1 MGPAFDARGANEGPH
16 SWDEAI
22 GALAE
27 RQHGIVSLGQLL
39 ALGLT
44 RRAIAGRSRPGR
56 LIPLHR
62 GVYAVGHTALT
73 ARSRDTAAVLACGPG
88 ALLSHRS
95 AAHSWALLPSS
106 SARIEVTASRGC
118 KPKPGIAIHRSRLI
132 HPDDRAIVN
141 GIPTTSVARTLVD
154 LADVVSERRLGDAV
168 NEAEVRRLFDLGLV
182 EATLARLPGRKGRHR
197 LRRVLAAYR
206 PDPSFTR
213 SRAERLFLRLCAD
226 HALPPPGTCVSL
238 AGHEV
243 DAYWPDARLA
253 VEFDSHAFHRTTRA
267 FHEDRRRDR
276 RLATLGIQV
285 SRVTWPDL
293 QEPARL
299 AAELRA
305 IRSERL

>member
-1 MGPAFDARGANEGPH
+1 MAAYDARGANEGPH

-27 RQHGIVSLGQLL
+27 RQHGIVSLAQLL

-44 RRAIAGRSRPGR
+44 RRAVAARSRPGR

-73 ARSRDTAAVLACGPG
+73 ARSRDMAAVLACGPG

-95 AAHSWALLPSS
+95 AAHSWQLLASA
-106 SARIEVTASRGC
+106 SARIEVTASRGR
-118 KPKPGIAIHRSRLI
+118 KPKPGITIHRSRLI
-132 HPDDRAIVN
+132 HRDDHATVG
-141 GIPTTSVARTLVD
+141 GIPTTGVARTLVD

-168 NEAEVRRLFDLGLV
+168 NEAEVRRLFDLASV
-182 EATLARLPGRKGRHR
+182 EATLARLPGRRGRHR

-226 HALPPPGTCVSL
+226 HALPRPSTCVSL

-243 DAYWPDARLA
+243 DAYWSDARLA
-253 VEFDSHAFHRTTRA
+253 IEFDGESFHRTTRA

-276 RLATLGIQV
+276 RLAALGIQV

-293 QEPARL
+293 QKPARL

>member
-1 MGPAFDARGANEGPH
+1 V
-16 SWDEAI
+16 
-22 GALAE
+22 LAQ
-27 RQHGIVSLGQLL
+27 RQHGIVSLAQLL

-73 ARSRDTAAVLACGPG
+73 ARSRDMAAVLACGPG

-95 AAHSWALLPSS
+95 AAHSWELLPSS
-106 SARIEVTASRGC
+106 SARIEVTARRGC
-118 KPKPGIAIHRSRLI
+118 KPKPGIVIHRSRLI
-132 HPDDRAIVN
+132 HPDDRAFVG

-154 LADVVSERRLGDAV
+154 LADVVGDRRLGDAV
-168 NEAEVRRLFDLGLV
+168 NEAEVRRLFDLGSV
-182 EATLARLPGRKGRHR
+182 EATLARLPGRRGAHR
-197 LRRVLAAYR
+197 LRRVLAAYS

-213 SRAERLFLRLCAD
+213 SRAERLFLRLCAH
-226 HALPPPGTCVSL
+226 HALPRPSTCLSL

-253 VEFDSHAFHRTTRA
+253 IEFDSQAFHRTTRA

>member
-1 MGPAFDARGANEGPH
+1 MGPAFDSPGANEGPQ

-27 RQHGIVSLGQLL
+27 RQHGIVSLAQLL

-44 RRAIAGRSRPGR
+44 RRAVATRSRPGR

-73 ARSRDTAAVLACGPG
+73 ARSRDMAAVLACGPG

-95 AAHSWALLPSS
+95 AAHSWQLLPSA
-106 SARIEVTASRGC
+106 SARIEVTAGRGR
-118 KPKPGIAIHRSRLI
+118 KPKPGITIHRSRLI
-132 HPDDRAIVN
+132 HPDDNATVG
-141 GIPTTSVARTLVD
+141 GIPTTGVARTLVD

-168 NEAEVRRLFDLGLV
+168 NEAEVRRLFDLASV
-182 EATLARLPGRKGRHR
+182 ETTLARLPGRRGRHR

-226 HALPPPGTCVSL
+226 HALPRPSTCLSL

-243 DAYWPDARLA
+243 DAYWSDARLA
-253 VEFDSHAFHRTTRA
+253 IEFDGESFHRTTQA

-276 RLATLGIQV
+276 RLAARGIQV

-305 IRSERL
+305 IRSKRL

>member
-62 GVYAVGHTALT
+62 GVYAVGHAALT

-154 LADVVSERRLGDAV
+154 LAEVVSERRLGDAV
-168 NEAEVRRLFDLGLV
+168 NEAEVRRLFDLGSV

-226 HALPPPGTCVSL
+226 HALPRPSTCLSL

-253 VEFDSHAFHRTTRA
+253 IEFDSHAFHRTTRA